1 MKILGVIPSR
11 YASTRF
17 PRKAL
22 AVIQG
27 KTMVQRVY
35 EQAQQCQ
42 HLERLIV
49 ATDHAAIYDHVRSFG
64 GDVMMTSEHHV
75 SGTDRCFETY
85 QKSGSTYDF
94 VINIQGDEPFIL
106 PQQISLLASTLHP
119 RIQLATLIK
128 KIDDEENLFNSN
140 SAKVIFNHKKEAIYF
155 SRHPIPFLRG
165 FEHESWLSKNVY
177 YKHIGIY
184 AYRSDVLQAITKL
197 PVSSLEKA
205 ESLEQLRWLENGY
218 TINIEVTDLDSFG
231 IDTPQDLEN
240 ILTKM
245 YKG

>member
-27 KTMVQRVY
+27 KTMIQRVY
-35 EQAQQCQ
+35 DQAAQSASLD
-42 HLERLIV
+42 HLLV
-49 ATDHAAIYDHVRSFG
+49 ATDHQAIFDHVASFG
-64 GDVMMTSEHHV
+64 GNVLMTSEHHV
-75 SGTDRCFETY
+75 SGTDRCYEAY
-85 QKSGSTYDF
+85 EQSGSDYDF

-106 PQQISLLASTLHP
+106 PEQISLLASTLSP
-119 RIQLATLIK
+119 EVELATLIK
-128 KIDDEENLFNSN
+128 KIEDEETLFNPN
-140 SAKVIFNHKKEAIYF
+140 SIKVIFNKNKEAIYF
-155 SRHPIPFLRG
+155 SRHPIPYLRG
-165 FEHESWLSKNVY
+165 SEQETWLAKSSY

-184 AYRSDVLQAITKL
+184 AYRSDILKNVTKL
-197 PVSSLEKA
+197 TVSSLEKA

-218 TINIEVTDLDSFG
+218 CIKTEITDLDSFG
-231 IDTPQDLEN
+231 VDTPQDLEN
-240 ILTKM
+240 LLMKM